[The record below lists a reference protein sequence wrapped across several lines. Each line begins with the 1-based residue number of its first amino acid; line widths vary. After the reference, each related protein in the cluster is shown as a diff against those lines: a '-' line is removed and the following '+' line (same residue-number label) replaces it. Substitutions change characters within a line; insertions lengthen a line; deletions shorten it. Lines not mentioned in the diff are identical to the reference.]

1 MTKPGGMM
9 TVLVII
15 CTYLYA
21 MCNQL
26 TNTKFTTSI
35 TQMSQSVP
43 RRTTSPPPLFPLFSF
58 LIKGSPSPPTGALCS
73 SWVGCPGGQKPTSGA
88 SENLGKNLG
97 NPTLLP
103 SSLLPV
109 EQASLQADCLIS
121 LRASASSSPH
131 QCQAEASSL
140 LCSPT
145 SWHQPSLSIGFFTG
159 EGALHYEIDYSWP
172 KARRKLRHLAV
183 RSGEIWT
190 PQWLKGF
197 RCETD
202 FGQRQIRGGG
212 FYTKISP
219 LTECDS
225 REVEPQPYH
234 LCPLMYAQQIDAIHT

>member
-1 MTKPGGMM
+1 M
-9 TVLVII
+9 
-15 CTYLYA
+15 
-21 MCNQL
+21 
-26 TNTKFTTSI
+26 
-35 TQMSQSVP
+35 
-43 RRTTSPPPLFPLFSF
+43 
-58 LIKGSPSPPTGALCS
+58 
-73 SWVGCPGGQKPTSGA
+73 
-88 SENLGKNLG
+88 GKNLG

-225 REVEPQPYH
+225 REVESLPYYF
-234 LCPLMYAQQIDAIHT
+234 CPFMHSRLAQSTKR